1 MNKWKKFDLMDN
13 PEKVKEFLKRDAI
26 IYTEFEKRCEAI
38 SAYFRNERF
47 GLYEMLREFIVRV
60 DDACMIERIVKLSLL
75 QQERESFKAREPQVY
90 SISEEIDANTSNFEK
105 YFNINYAPLDMLAS
119 TGEDKHRHIFQ
130 WAEEF
135 FKDAE
140 PIGDAKKEY
149 SIEVATKAMDYFC
162 EGAKHFTGSYLNLP
176 IITPRGRMGTSN
188 KTALVQI
195 DFSKPDQEIKDYL
208 LTIKRELQN
217 NPLQIQ
223 DLDHFLDQRLLPQ
236 QCQTAEEIWKALRSH
251 ENNGGKDLATRWAD
265 MLFIYDCEEYLTGDE
280 VYTYIKAEIDRYW
293 HQKNPQIN
301 FESYGN
307 AYFFAELKN
316 MLYTDFQKES
326 DEIKAKYTSNDG
338 VDWAKY
344 GLSKMNKVKEI
355 QSMIL
360 SDWNQESEENRY
372 PHYAGK
378 IQRET
383 YKNNQTLIKA
393 MIDEGKIT
401 KFMFGVDLSRRT
413 KYISSIPPQTYQH

>member
-1 MNKWKKFDLMDN
+1 
-13 PEKVKEFLKRDAI
+13 
-26 IYTEFEKRCEAI
+26 
-38 SAYFRNERF
+38 
-47 GLYEMLREFIVRV
+47 
-60 DDACMIERIVKLSLL
+60 
-75 QQERESFKAREPQVY
+75 
-90 SISEEIDANTSNFEK
+90 
-105 YFNINYAPLDMLAS
+105 
-119 TGEDKHRHIFQ
+119 
-130 WAEEF
+130 
-135 FKDAE
+135 
-140 PIGDAKKEY
+140 
-149 SIEVATKAMDYFC
+149 
-162 EGAKHFTGSYLNLP
+162 
-176 IITPRGRMGTSN
+176 
-188 KTALVQI
+188 
-195 DFSKPDQEIKDYL
+195 
-208 LTIKRELQN
+208 
-217 NPLQIQ
+217 
-223 DLDHFLDQRLLPQ
+223 
-236 QCQTAEEIWKALRSH
+236 
-251 ENNGGKDLATRWAD
+251 
-265 MLFIYDCEEYLTGDE
+265 
-280 VYTYIKAEIDRYW
+280 
-293 HQKNPQIN
+293 
-301 FESYGN
+301 
-307 AYFFAELKN
+307 